1 MYSVII
7 DNKPEKDSTKN
18 PYIKINFGKMY
29 LLLLIFSVALIY
41 FYGVYQDNYLLLLIP
56 YRILWPISII
66 LIGISIFR
74 VKNSSAF
81 SVALFITTLSVAIT
95 ITSIFVYSSNVENSV
110 ITSSI
115 PISEATAVSAD
126 INLVTTK
133 TKIQSDDIDKF
144 KADFKSNYEAPIY
157 SNYIDENKI
166 ENIAIK
172 QTLFQPGI
180 GSYDKSSDIVFPNS
194 VPLSF
199 KINTN
204 FSSIEASLSRIKLK
218 SGHILANSSLI
229 DIEIKPID
237 IYEDTVLDINANF
250 SRVNIVVSK
259 DMPTIVSYTSSFSQ
273 TEFIGLSRDPN
284 SSNVYQTIV
293 QESTPDQES
302 IAQEESKEIKKLI
315 INLKSNFS
323 QIKVIQK

>member
-7 DNKPEKDSTKN
+7 DNQPEEDSKKN
-18 PYIKINFGKMY
+18 PYIKINFGKLY
-29 LLLLIFSVALIY
+29 ILLLIFSVGLIY
-41 FYGVYQDNYLLLLIP
+41 FYGVYQGNYLSLLIP

-95 ITSIFVYSSNVENSV
+95 ITSIFVYSSNVESSV

-115 PISEATAVSAD
+115 PIKDASALSTD

-133 TKIQSDDIDKF
+133 TKVQSDDIDKF
-144 KADFKSNYEAPIY
+144 KVDFNSNYEMPVY
-157 SNYIDENKI
+157 SNYRDENKI
-166 ENIAIK
+166 ENIAIDQK
-172 QTLFQPGI
+172 LFQPGI
-180 GSYDKSSDIVFPNS
+180 GSYSKNSDIVFPNLI
-194 VPLSF
+194 PISF

-204 FSSIEASLSRIKLK
+204 FSSVEYSLSGMKLK
-218 SGHILANSSLI
+218 SGHIVANRSLI

-293 QESTPDQES
+293 QESTADKDS
-302 IAQEESKEIKKLI
+302 ISQEESKEIKKLI